1 MGRQRSKN
9 GLLRRFAPRNDD
21 DRQDNA
27 MRKAPT
33 RRDIIKGSAALGLTL
48 FASPLKAAP
57 PEPSVITPAI
67 IEAANKEGKV
77 ILYSSMDLPVGEKLG
92 KAFEAKYPGIAVQ
105 IERSGSERLFQRVA
119 QEFGSDIHAA
129 DVINTSDASHV
140 ISWKKSGWLAPFV
153 SEDMAQHFLPQFRDP
168 DGMSATSRIY
178 LSSLGYNTNLVKPAD
193 APTSFADL
201 LDPKWAGKMVKG
213 HPAYSGTIM
222 TATFQ
227 IVRELGWEYLEKL
240 SKQRVMQVQSSTDPP
255 KKLALGERAVMA
267 DGNEYGVVLLKE
279 AGQPV
284 EPIYPSEGSPTVSG
298 PTGIFVSAPHP
309 NAARLFQAWL
319 HTRETQQFFTDYTAQ
334 YSAHAQVQSKPGR
347 RKISD
352 LKLMKEDP
360 EGVEKMTEEIK
371 TRYAKLFKV

>member
-1 MGRQRSKN
+1 MKKQTLS
-9 GLLRRFAPRNDD
+9 
-21 DRQDNA
+21 
-27 MRKAPT
+27 
-33 RRDIIKGSAALGLTL
+33 RRDVLQASLLGSTALALGTV
-48 FASPLKAAP
+48 FASPVRAEP
-57 PEPSVITPAI
+57 PPPVAITPDL
-67 IEAANKEGKV
+67 IEAARKEAKV

-105 IERSGSERLFQRVA
+105 VERSGSERLFQRVA

-129 DVINTSDASHV
+129 DVINSSDASHF
-140 ISWKKSGWLAPFV
+140 ISWKKNGWMAPFV
-153 SEDMAQHFLPQFRDP
+153 SEDIAQHFLPQFRDP

-178 LSSLGYNTNLVKPAD
+178 LSSIAYNTNLVKPED
-193 APTSFADL
+193 APKSFADL

-227 IVRELGWEYLEKL
+227 MVRELGWEYFEKL

-255 KKLALGERAVMA
+255 KKLSLGERAVMA

-284 EPIYPSEGSPTVSG
+284 EPVYPAEGAPTISG

-319 HTRETQQFFTDYTAQ
+319 HTRETQQFFVDFTAQ

-352 LKLMKEDP
+352 IKLMKEDP
-360 EGVEKMTEEIK
+360 AGVEAMSEEIK
-371 TRYAKLFKV
+371 TRYAKLFRV